1 MQYLPHLTQPFCNA
15 LRVMGP
21 ARQAR
26 FKGKDSGRMPALIEA
41 KMVHSIPTQEKQ
53 AVALTSVI
61 AAIVLIAM
69 KLTVGLWT
77 GSLGIIS
84 EAMHSGLDLVAAMV
98 TYFSVRISD
107 KPADPDHP
115 FGHGKI
121 ESLSA
126 FVETTLLFV
135 ACAWIIWE
143 AIRRLFYHS
152 VHVEPSL
159 AAFGVMFI
167 SVTIDTFRS
176 RALFRVA
183 RKYNSQ
189 ALEADAL
196 HFSTDVYSS
205 SVVILGL
212 ILVYIANQNNLPWLR
227 KADPVAA
234 LFVAGIVVY
243 ISLRLGKRTVESLVD
258 ASPEGSSSRI
268 AEAVSRVPGVLRLD
282 RIRTRQSGP
291 RLFVDLR
298 LALHSNTALEH
309 AKAVADLVES
319 SVHQLFP
326 DADVVIH
333 TTPSDP
339 PTGDLVEKIRSI
351 ANRKNF
357 QVHEVTAYEVKGCI
371 NVILD
376 LEVEPSLRLDTAH
389 DQATALEQDIKRGL
403 PEVCEVNIH
412 LEPFTKNV
420 EAVNAVQLTPAE
432 LQSKLT
438 EIAREIPG
446 VLDCHD
452 IEAHQAAEN
461 VFVRCHCTLL
471 PALPIARVHDITE
484 ELEFRIRRAFP
495 HVLRVNIHAE
505 PKGQS

>member
-1 MQYLPHLTQPFCNA
+1 MAQ
-15 LRVMGP
+15 
-21 ARQAR
+21 
-26 FKGKDSGRMPALIEA
+26 
-41 KMVHSIPTQEKQ
+41 SIPTQEKQ
-53 AVALTSVI
+53 TVALTSAL
-61 AAIVLIAM
+61 AALLLVAM
-69 KLTVGLWT
+69 KLTVGLLT

-84 EAMHSGLDLVAAMV
+84 EAMHSGLDFVAAVV
-98 TYFSVRISD
+98 TYISVRVSD

-115 FGHGKI
+115 FGHGKV

-126 FVETTLLFV
+126 FVEVTLLILT
-135 ACAWIIWE
+135 CAWIIWE
-143 AIRRLFYHS
+143 AIRRLFYHE

-159 AAFGVMFI
+159 AAFVVMFI
-167 SVTIDTFRS
+167 AITIDTLRS

-212 ILVYIANQNNLPWLR
+212 ILVYVAGQKNLPWLR
-227 KADPVAA
+227 KADPIAA
-234 LFVAGIVVY
+234 LIVAGIVVY
-243 ISLRLGKRTVESLVD
+243 ITVKLGKRTVEALVD
-258 ASPEGSSSRI
+258 TSPEGSSSRI
-268 AEAVSRVPGVLRLD
+268 ADAVSRVPGVLRLD

-298 LALHSNTALEH
+298 LALHSNTSLEH

-319 SVHQLFP
+319 TVHQIFP
-326 DADVVIH
+326 DSDVVIH
-333 TTPSDP
+333 TTPSEP

-351 ANRKNF
+351 ANRRNF

-376 LEVEPSLRLDTAH
+376 LEVEPNLRLATAH
-389 DQATALEQDIKRGL
+389 DQATALEQEIKQDL

-420 EAVNAVQLTPAE
+420 EAVNAVQLTPAG

-438 EIAREIPG
+438 EIAKEIPG

-452 IEAHQAAEN
+452 IEAHQAAGN

-471 PALPIARVHDITE
+471 PGLPIARVHDITE
-484 ELEFRIRRAFP
+484 ELEFRIRRAYP
-495 HVLRVNIHAE
+495 QVLRVNIHAE
-505 PKGQS
+505 PKEGAS